1 MQGRDYRLS
10 LKNQKGQGKNML
22 SQKCQYAIRAVF
34 ELAVQYGRG
43 PVKVSRIAE
52 AQAIPPRFLEVILN
66 QLRRAGFVQSR
77 RGPEGGYILARQPD
91 RIAVG
96 KIVELMEGPLVPVAC
111 MNEPSTDKCS
121 LQGRCVFIGMW
132 ERAAQALS
140 DVYDRTNFQNLVD
153 EDEKMRKAETV
164 SYSI

>member
-1 MQGRDYRLS
+1 
-10 LKNQKGQGKNML
+10 ML
-22 SQKCQYAIRAVF
+22 SQKCQYAIRSVF

-43 PVKVSRIAE
+43 PVKISCIAE

-66 QLRRAGFVQSR
+66 QLRRAGFVQSK

-91 RIAVG
+91 RISVG
-96 KIVELMEGPLVPVAC
+96 EIVEFMEGPLFPVAC
-111 MNEPSTDKCS
+111 MNDQSTDECS
-121 LQGRCVFIGMW
+121 LHGKCVFIGMW

-140 DVYDRTNFQNLVD
+140 DVYDQTSFQNLVD
-153 EDEKMRKAETV
+153 EDEKMQKAETV